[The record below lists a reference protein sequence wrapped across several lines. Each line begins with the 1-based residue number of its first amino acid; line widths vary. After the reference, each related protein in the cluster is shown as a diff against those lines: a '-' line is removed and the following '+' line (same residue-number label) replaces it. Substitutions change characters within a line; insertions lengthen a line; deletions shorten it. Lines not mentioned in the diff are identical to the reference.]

1 MLAVMMMG
9 CWLSMFIGNRSA
21 PILVAAV
28 LEPVIADFSAECRFA
43 RALLLGLAFS
53 CNIGGMMS
61 PISSLQ
67 NALCI
72 SYMAKAGHHISFG
85 GWIMVGIPFCTIA
98 VVVCWVFLC
107 WLLRP
112 TDVQRIAAVPVDES
126 ATRWQR
132 RHVAV
137 IGCTV
142 LVTLAWATLSVT
154 VDTFGDLG
162 IISLIFIVLMFGFCN
177 NATYLRGFQ
186 NFVNR
191 HCRR

>member
-72 SYMAKAGHHISFG
+72 SYMAKAG
-85 GWIMVGIPFCTIA
+85 
-98 VVVCWVFLC
+98 
-107 WLLRP
+107 LLPPRP
-112 TDVQRIAAVPVDES
+112 AQEDVATTAHGSDVPVVLFQRLKQHQPNGTRRTHHQRT
-126 ATRWQR
+126 ATTLVQFFFGMFNHVVADQR
-132 RHVAV
+132 SHLNPGGIDKRHLIV
-137 IGCTV
+137 CNQDYV
-142 LVTLAWATLSVT
+142 LFRCKRLFRPRPSLVLGWFHDATHSVP
-154 VDTFGDLG
+154 DF
-162 IISLIFIVLMFGFCN
+162 
-177 NATYLRGFQ
+177 
-186 NFVNR
+186 
-191 HCRR
+191 